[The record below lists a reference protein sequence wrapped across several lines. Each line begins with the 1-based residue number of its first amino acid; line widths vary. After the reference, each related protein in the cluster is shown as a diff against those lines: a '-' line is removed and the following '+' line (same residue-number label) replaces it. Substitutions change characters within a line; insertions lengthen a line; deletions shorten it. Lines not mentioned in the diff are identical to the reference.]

1 MILIV
6 DDKPENIFS
15 LKTLLE
21 INKFDVDTASSGE
34 EALKKILQHSYSL
47 IILDVQ
53 MPGMDG
59 FEVAEAISGYSKAK
73 DIPIIFLSAA
83 SKEKK
88 FITKGYN
95 SGGIDYVTKPVDP
108 DILLLKVKTFHRLF
122 EQTRELNRI
131 HHELQRENAI
141 RKQAEQDLGEM
152 VQELYSILE
161 SIPQI
166 AFSAKPDGEIEF
178 VNEHWYRYSA
188 DAKKFPATI
197 NDASLEDLWKE
208 LIHEENQFTCEVFI
222 RNLQTNEPRYHLL
235 RAVPVKN
242 EQGEV
247 IKWVCTLTDI
257 HEQKTASQLLE
268 RKVIERTKELQEIN
282 RELEASNNDLQQFAS
297 VASHDL
303 KEPLR
308 KIQVFSSII
317 KEKYLND
324 TLNTSSY
331 LDRVIHA
338 SARMDDL
345 IGDLLNYSR
354 LSVTSLFKP
363 TDINE
368 AIQGI
373 LKDLELT
380 IVEKGATIN
389 VGYIPELEVIPGQI
403 RQLFQ
408 NLLSNALK
416 FTKKDVKP
424 VIDIQAEL
432 VVEKKADSVLSA
444 TGQYCRLSICDNG
457 IGFSEKYLDR
467 IFTIFQRL
475 NSKDA
480 YEGTGIGLAIA
491 KRIVDKHNGIIT
503 ARSKENE
510 GACFIIV
517 LPIHQPSANHT
528 ILHASLEEE
537 AAKKHD

>member
-21 INKFDVDTASSGE
+21 INKFEVDTASSGE
-34 EALKKILQHSYSL
+34 EALKKILQHPYSL

-73 DIPIIFLSAA
+73 DIPIIFLSAV
-83 SKEKK
+83 SREKK

-122 EQTRELNRI
+122 EQTRELNRM
-131 HHELQRENAI
+131 HNELQKENAI
-141 RKQAEQDLGEM
+141 RKQAQN
-152 VQELYSILE
+152 ELNEKVNELHSMLE

-166 AFSAKPDGEIEF
+166 AFSAKNNGEIEF
-178 VNEHWYRYSA
+178 VNEHWYKYSK
-188 DAKKFPATI
+188 DVKTFPET
-197 NDASLEDLWKE
+197 NDDVLLKDLWRE
-208 LIHEENQFTCEVFI
+208 LINEKKQFTYEVSI
-222 RNLQTNEPRYHLL
+222 KDINTNNCRYHLL

-242 EQGEV
+242 EEDEI

-257 HEQKTASQLLE
+257 HEQKTASQQLE
-268 RKVIERTKELQEIN
+268 KKVIERTKELQEIN

-324 TLNTSSY
+324 TANVSSY

-354 LSVTSLFKP
+354 LSVSSLFKQ
-363 TDINE
+363 TNINE
-368 AIQGI
+368 AIRDI

-380 IVEKGATIN
+380 IIEKGAIVN
-389 VGYIPELEVIPGQI
+389 VGRMPDLEVIPGQI

-416 FTKKDVKP
+416 FSVKGVKP
-424 VIDIQAEL
+424 VININAEL
-432 VVEKKADSVLSA
+432 VSEKSIDSAPSDA
-444 TGQYCRLSICDNG
+444 GQFCKITIQDNG

-475 NSKDA
+475 NSKDK

-491 KRIVDKHNGIIT
+491 KKIVDKHNGVIT
-503 ARSKENE
+503 AKSQENE

-517 LPIHQPSANHT
+517 LPVHQTAIAE
-528 ILHASLEEE
+528 ILI
-537 AAKKHD
+537 K